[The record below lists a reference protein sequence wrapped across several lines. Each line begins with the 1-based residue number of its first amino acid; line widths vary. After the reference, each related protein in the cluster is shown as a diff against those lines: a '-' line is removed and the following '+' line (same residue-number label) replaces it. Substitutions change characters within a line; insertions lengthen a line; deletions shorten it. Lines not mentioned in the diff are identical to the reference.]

1 MKGFLLP
8 AISPF
13 PVTSVTQK
21 PWERA
26 IDDARVAGV
35 TFSLC
40 SCHDNS
46 TVFREKLSVLTVE
59 LSRSSLCNLRE
70 TLQLI

>member
-1 MKGFLLP
+1 MNEFLLP
-8 AISPF
+8 AIFLF
-13 PVTSVTQK
+13 PVTSFTQK
-21 PWERA
+21 SPVRA

-40 SCHDNS
+40 SCYDNS
-46 TVFREKLSVLTVE
+46 TVFGEKLSVLTAE
-59 LSRSSLCNLRE
+59 LTKSSLSNLRE

>member
-1 MKGFLLP
+1 M
-8 AISPF
+8 
-13 PVTSVTQK
+13 
-21 PWERA
+21 RA

-40 SCHDNS
+40 SCHGNS
-46 TVFREKLSVLTVE
+46 TVFREKLSVLTSE
-59 LSRSSLCNLRE
+59 LTRSSLGNLRE